1 VIPVSEKT
9 LGKVECCGTRRNA
22 WVDITKNRAY
32 ALLVLAVCLWAS
44 SGTISTLAMDQGVSV
59 LELTTFGFIFGSGVF
74 LILVVIFDRKA
85 LRVDRRDI
93 PAFVVFS
100 ILAGLL
106 MNLAFFGAINETT
119 VAVAVILNFTYPSM
133 VTIASV
139 FMFKEKL
146 SKPKMVALPL
156 TFVGCVLVAGAPLIE
171 EGISIGWIAVILG
184 LLSAIGSATYYLWG
198 KKLEQSHST
207 NTVALYLFGLTAIM
221 LVIIANPISLA
232 HSSITM
238 EAYLLIFLMAILP
251 GIVGFYSSL
260 VALKHIEASK
270 ASIISSIE
278 PMIAVGIA
286 YVVIAEGVTALQL
299 VGVLVTVMGIAML
312 RIGEG

>member
-1 VIPVSEKT
+1 
-9 LGKVECCGTRRNA
+9 
-22 WVDITKNRAY
+22 
-32 ALLVLAVCLWAS
+32 
-44 SGTISTLAMDQGVSV
+44 MDQGVSV

-85 LRVDRRDI
+85 LRVNRRDV
-93 PAFVVFS
+93 PAFIVFS
-100 ILAGLL
+100 IIAGLL

-119 VAVAVILNFTYPSM
+119 VAVAIILNFTYPSM

-139 FMFKEKL
+139 FLFKEKL
-146 SKPKMVALPL
+146 SRQKIAALPL
-156 TFVGCVLVAGAPLIE
+156 TFVGCVLVAGAPMIE
-171 EGISIGWIAVILG
+171 EGASVGWIAVVLG

-198 KKLEQSHST
+198 KKLEESYST

-232 HSSITM
+232 QSSITT
-238 EAYLLIFLMAILP
+238 EAYVLIFIMAILP

-260 VALKHIEASK
+260 VALRHIEASK

-278 PMIAVGIA
+278 PMVAVGIA
-286 YVVIAEGVTALQL
+286 LVVLSEGVTTLQL
-299 VGVLVTVMGIAML
+299 IGVLVTVVGIAML
-312 RIGEG
+312 RIGTS